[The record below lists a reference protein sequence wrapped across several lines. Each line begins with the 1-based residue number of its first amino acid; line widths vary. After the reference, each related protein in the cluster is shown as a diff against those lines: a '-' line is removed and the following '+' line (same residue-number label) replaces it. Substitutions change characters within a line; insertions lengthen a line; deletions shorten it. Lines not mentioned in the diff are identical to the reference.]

1 MTRKEMKKAAKRNL
15 KRHYILLV
23 AVCLIAAFLNSEF
36 SGSLNSLEL
45 NVQESSGGSSA
56 DMGKV
61 AGQQA
66 GAMDVARNLLEGREK
81 EGKELSR
88 KIEKQQIKQS
98 KRESPVLGRSRGVL
112 AQAVNAVTSGS
123 VFVTVIAAVN
133 SMVKSQEITLLIF
146 IILGMFLLMAFWF
159 FVKNMYIVVSRR
171 IFMEG
176 RCYDAVPIHR
186 FLFLLRL
193 KKWMRAAWIMFVEFM
208 YKFFWMF
215 TIVGGIVKTFS
226 YFLVPYIVAENPDMT
241 AREAITLSRRMMKG
255 HKWECF
261 LFHLSFAGWYI
272 LGMLTFGLT
281 AVFYS
286 NPYETASFTEY
297 YIQLRSLAK
306 DKGIPGAD
314 MLCDTYLFEKA
325 GEDEIRSAYADA
337 IAVLERP
344 AEEMK
349 ELSGIRRFFA
359 EHLGILLFPSEEERA
374 YEEDQAERIR
384 IHTLRGAVER
394 KCYPGRLSPVPEV
407 EKRQKVE
414 TIHYMRHYSVWSLIM
429 MFFVFSFIGWLWE
442 VSLHLVEDG
451 AFVNRGVLHGP
462 WLPIYGS
469 GGVLILILLK
479 KLRARPVA
487 EFAGIVIL
495 CGMVEYFTSYYLELT
510 HNGQKWWD
518 YSGYFLNLNGR
529 ICAEGLLVFGM
540 GGMAFA
546 YVLAPLLD
554 NLIRRLQMK
563 LLIPVCL
570 LLLCAYAADTVYSS
584 GHPNTGKGITDYESR
599 QIGPFDG
606 YYAERL

>member
-1 MTRKEMKKAAKRNL
+1 MTRKEMKKAAKRNV

-36 SGSLNSLEL
+36 SGSLNSLEV
-45 NVQESSGGSSA
+45 NVQESSGGSSG

-88 KIEKQQIKQS
+88 KIEKQQIEQS
-98 KRESPVLGRSRGVL
+98 KGESPVLGRSRGVL

-176 RCYDAVPIHR
+176 RCYDAVPIQR

-241 AREAITLSRRMMKG
+241 ARQAITLSRRMMKG

-272 LGMLTFGLT
+272 LGMLTFGLS

-297 YIQLRSLAK
+297 YIQLRRLAK

-325 GEDEIRSAYADA
+325 GEDEIRSAYVDA

-349 ELSGIRRFFA
+349 ELRGIRRFFA

-384 IHTLRGAVER
+384 IHSLRGAVER

-469 GGVLILILLK
+469 GGVLILVLLK

-529 ICAEGLLVFGM
+529 ICAEGLLVFGI

-554 NLIRRLQMK
+554 NLIRRVQMK

-570 LLLCAYAADTVYSS
+570 LLLCVYAADTVYSS

-599 QIGPFDG
+599 QMIPVHV
-606 YYAERL
+606 EKSVT

>member
-1 MTRKEMKKAAKRNL
+1 MMTRKEMKKAAKRNL

-88 KIEKQQIKQS
+88 KIEKRQIEQS

-146 IILGMFLLMAFWF
+146 IILGMFLLIAFWY

-176 RCYDAVPIHR
+176 RCYDAVPIQR

-255 HKWECF
+255 M
-261 LFHLSFAGWYI
+261 G
-272 LGMLTFGLT
+272 
-281 AVFYS
+281 
-286 NPYETASFTEY
+286 
-297 YIQLRSLAK
+297 
-306 DKGIPGAD
+306 
-314 MLCDTYLFEKA
+314 
-325 GEDEIRSAYADA
+325 
-337 IAVLERP
+337 
-344 AEEMK
+344 
-349 ELSGIRRFFA
+349 
-359 EHLGILLFPSEEERA
+359 
-374 YEEDQAERIR
+374 
-384 IHTLRGAVER
+384 
-394 KCYPGRLSPVPEV
+394 
-407 EKRQKVE
+407 
-414 TIHYMRHYSVWSLIM
+414 
-429 MFFVFSFIGWLWE
+429 MFFVPSVLCR
-442 VSLHLVEDG
+442 LVYPRHVDIW
-451 AFVNRGVLHGP
+451 AHCRVLFQ
-462 WLPIYGS
+462 
-469 GGVLILILLK
+469 
-479 KLRARPVA
+479 PV
-487 EFAGIVIL
+487 
-495 CGMVEYFTSYYLELT
+495 
-510 HNGQKWWD
+510 
-518 YSGYFLNLNGR
+518 
-529 ICAEGLLVFGM
+529 
-540 GGMAFA
+540 
-546 YVLAPLLD
+546 
-554 NLIRRLQMK
+554 
-563 LLIPVCL
+563 
-570 LLLCAYAADTVYSS
+570 
-584 GHPNTGKGITDYESR
+584 
-599 QIGPFDG
+599 
-606 YYAERL
+606 